1 MSTNDVPSAPKLSA
15 SKLSAPKLSAP
26 KVSPASRP
34 DAQAVERLL
43 SLGADSLSDVELL
56 AVLLGRGAR
65 GRSASAHAQALLLAS
80 DGLGGLFDSLPA
92 ELLTLPGLGPGQA
105 AQLRAALA
113 LVERHAKCR
122 LKRVDVL
129 TSPAQTARF
138 LQLRLR
144 RREREVFA
152 VIFLDSQHRVIEYEE
167 LFFGTIDGTSVHPRE
182 VVRAALRHN
191 AAAVIVAHNHP
202 SGVAEPSQADV
213 RITERLRSALG
224 LVDVRLLDHLVIGD
238 SEIASL
244 AERGLI

>member
-1 MSTNDVPSAPKLSA
+1 MSTSDVPNAR
-15 SKLSAPKLSAP
+15 
-26 KVSPASRP
+26 SPARRRP
-34 DAQAVERLL
+34 PVAQAVDRLL
-43 SLGADSLSDVELL
+43 SLGPDSLSDVELL
-56 AVLLGRGAR
+56 TVLLRGHGR
-65 GRSASAHAQALLLAS
+65 GRSVGAHAQALLLAS
-80 DGLGGLFDSLPA
+80 NGLGGLLDSRLP
-92 ELLTLPGLGPGQA
+92 ELLALPGLGAAQA

-113 LVERHAKCR
+113 LAERHAKCR
-122 LKRVDVL
+122 LKRDGAL

-182 VVRAALRHN
+182 VVRAALRYN
-191 AAAVIVAHNHP
+191 AAAIIAAHNHP

-213 RITERLRSALG
+213 RITERLRAALA
-224 LVDVRLLDHLVIGD
+224 LVDVRLLDHLVVGD
-238 SEIASL
+238 TEVASL

>member
-1 MSTNDVPSAPKLSA
+1 MSTRDIPNAQ
-15 SKLSAPKLSAP
+15 
-26 KVSPASRP
+26 SPRAVRSP
-34 DAQAVERLL
+34 VAQSVERLL
-43 SLGADSLSDVELL
+43 SQGADSLSDVELL
-56 AVLLGRGAR
+56 AVLLRRGAR
-65 GRSASAHAQALLLAS
+65 GRSVSAHAQAILLAS
-80 DGLGGLFDSLPA
+80 NGLGGLLDSRPSG
-92 ELLTLPGLGPGQA
+92 LLTLPGMGPAQA

-113 LVERHAKCR
+113 LAERHAKCR
-122 LKRVDVL
+122 LKRAGVL

-182 VVRAALRHN
+182 VVRAALRYN
-191 AAAVIVAHNHP
+191 AAAIIAAHNHP

-213 RITERLRSALG
+213 RITERLRAALA
-224 LVDVRLLDHLVIGD
+224 LVDVRLLDHLVVGD
-238 SEIASL
+238 IEVASL